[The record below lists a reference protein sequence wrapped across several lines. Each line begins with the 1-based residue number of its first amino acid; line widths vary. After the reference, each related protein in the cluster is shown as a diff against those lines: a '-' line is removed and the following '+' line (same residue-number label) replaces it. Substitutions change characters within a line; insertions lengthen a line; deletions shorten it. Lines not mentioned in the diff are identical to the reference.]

1 MTKEEQQ
8 LNDKIENVN
17 KTIEE
22 YVNWIIAMG
31 EKLEKPEPGLMA
43 DTFCFLWELGP
54 NARACM
60 IREGYPH
67 PHPPRIMIGYKNLS
81 SSTILNC
88 CDYIPYT
95 EAQKERVKRLY
106 ARWQYWIE
114 LENKRKEYDGKNAL
128 KNRLQ
133 RVIPKETE

>member
-1 MTKEEQQ
+1 MKSIKVTVTKEERQ

-31 EKLEKPEPGLMA
+31 EKLEKPELGLMV

-54 NARACM
+54 DGRACM
-60 IREGYPH
+60 IREELGSH
-67 PHPPRIMIGYKNLS
+67 PRIMIGYKN
-81 SSTILNC
+81 IC

-95 EAQKERVKRLY
+95 EAQKERVKGLY

-114 LENKRKEYDGKNAL
+114 LENKRKEYDDKNAL